1 MISFRLDK
9 KKLDRILPLCGTYVD
24 VVYFNNKVILAS
36 EDGVCYCQIMF
47 DAFSEDANQKRVGF
61 RIETGILKRLAV
73 NGRVGIRFADSSVEL
88 SMFGEGEEVIYKSFT
103 PMMNS
108 FLEFGLVTN
117 LVNRFNDYD
126 YHHVTQESSIIKL
139 ASKFN
144 DVFVSEGRFCYV
156 FHNNSY
162 VFAKSDLG
170 DFCVDGKYF
179 KNVTSMFERFKLID
193 NFIVFIEENIFI
205 YLKRNKMPILSDL
218 EYIVSSKAICRLSM
232 NFKRGNYLVNSLGAE
247 NYKATLNVTAG
258 KLFIETSKGKFE
270 AKIDLLEEKKK
281 ELTMEEKLKALSSP
295 SVNNRVLRDR
305 MIRIPKWVF
314 GVISDYS
321 NLTFFVKKNTCLVQ
335 FGTSYVVFQGGF
347 ISEN

>member
-9 KKLDRILPLCGTYVD
+9 KKLDKIIPLCGTYVD
-24 VVYFNNKVILAS
+24 VVYFNNKVVLAS

-47 DAFSEDANQKRVGF
+47 DAVTDDRGQKRAGF
-61 RIETGILKRLAV
+61 RIETSILKRLAV
-73 NGRVGIRFADSSVEL
+73 NGRVSIRFTDSSIEL
-88 SMFGEGEEVIYKSFT
+88 SMYGEGEDVIYKSFT

-108 FLEFGLVTN
+108 FLEFGVVTN
-117 LVNRFNDYD
+117 LVNRFNEYD
-126 YHHVTQESSIIKL
+126 YHHISQESNIIKL

-144 DVFVSEGRFCYV
+144 DVLVSEGRFCYV

-162 VFAKSDLG
+162 VFSKSELG
-170 DFCVDGKYF
+170 DFCVDGKYL
-179 KNVTSMFERFKLID
+179 KNVTSMFDRFKLID
-193 NFIVFIEENIFI
+193 NYIVFVEDNIFI

-218 EYIVSSKAICRLSM
+218 EFIVNSKAICKIAM

-247 NYKATLNVTAG
+247 NYKAKLNVTAG
-258 KLFIETSKGKFE
+258 KLFIETSKGSFE
-270 AKIDLLEEKKK
+270 AKIDILEEKKK

-295 SVNNRVLRDR
+295 SANTRVLRDR
-305 MIRIPKWVF
+305 VINIPKWVF

-321 NLTFFVKKNTCLVQ
+321 NLTFYVKKNTCLVQ

-347 ISEN
+347 INES